1 MRIFPKIL
9 ITGRRTRYQDR
20 PWLNVDGVILF
31 DFTILEIK
39 FEQVYVSLISNEL
52 SRTQL
57 KLFRASQFAAPVNCE
72 IKKGNWMYSRITT
85 GLMVMLAVTS
95 TASAQA
101 PLFRTGAPAG
111 HNLPPAQMLAHP
123 GPGVG
128 GPGPGV
134 LSASANRGGGPAAH
148 VAAYG
153 PFGAVRMQNVQVLF
167 DRPENLQVS
176 WDVSGVGM
184 YDSSPL
190 IVPGRQNFGQGGIYR
205 LKVTNIDGRPGVS
218 LYPTLE
224 IGSAS
229 PRTSAYLAHAAI
241 PIQFTQ
247 EDFDQVAAANYVTK
261 VIYVPDPEYQELALA
276 GVDTLVSTRLDPGV
290 DPITEADRR
299 GAILAILRIG
309 NKDLEMPGTDPGLAA
324 GALPY
329 GYGGGAGGTN
339 DYISGVTGPHYGLPH
354 VGTNIGLPGPP
365 HIPLG
370 GPAGLKRYSMQ
381 NHTATQIPGPTH
393 NVDVLVK
400 QKPGLS
406 YPRPVD
412 RVLIQETNIRPPH
425 SNAQPPSDMVHGRLP
440 ENCPPGVRR

>member
-1 MRIFPKIL
+1 
-9 ITGRRTRYQDR
+9 
-20 PWLNVDGVILF
+20 
-31 DFTILEIK
+31 
-39 FEQVYVSLISNEL
+39 
-52 SRTQL
+52 
-57 KLFRASQFAAPVNCE
+57 
-72 IKKGNWMYSRITT
+72 
-85 GLMVMLAVTS
+85 MVMLAVTA

-101 PLFRTGAPAG
+101 PLLRTGVPAG
-111 HNLPPAQMLAHP
+111 HNIPPAQMLMEP

-134 LSASANRGGGPAAH
+134 LSASYAGGGGGGGADANI
-148 VAAYG
+148 AAYG
-153 PFGAVRMQNVQVLF
+153 PFGAVRLQSVQVLF
-167 DRPENLQVS
+167 DRPEYLQVS
-176 WDVSGVGM
+176 WDVTGVGM

-205 LKVTNIDGRPGVS
+205 LKVSNIKGRPGVS

-224 IGSAS
+224 IGTAS

-309 NKDLEMPGTDPGLAA
+309 NKDLEVPGTDSGLAA
-324 GALPY
+324 GAVPP
-329 GYGGGAGGTN
+329 GYGGGGGGSGSGGTS
-339 DYISGVTGPHYGLPH
+339 DYISGVTGPHYGMPY

-365 HIPLG
+365 HIPFG
-370 GPAGLKRYSMQ
+370 GPAGLRRYQMH
-381 NHTATQIPGPTH
+381 NHTAMQIPGPTKK
-393 NVDVLVK
+393 VDVLVK
-400 QKPGLS
+400 QKPCLLYTS
-406 YPRPVD
+406 PSPRD
-412 RVLIQETNIRPPH
+412 R
-425 SNAQPPSDMVHGRLP
+425 G
-440 ENCPPGVRR
+440 